1 MSMSEIEALK
11 LIADHLLKI
20 RVTLGGI
27 CSALWLMLLLKN
39 MGGK

>member
-1 MSMSEIEALK
+1 MSETEALK
-11 LIADHLLKI
+11 LIADHLLGI

-27 CSALWLMLLLKN
+27 CSALWLMLFFKN